1 MGNLSQ
7 RVLSQRVLPSKTLL
21 ASARAI
27 MLFLLVT
34 VLLTGCEAKSE
45 EGAAPAAP
53 PPPPEVDVAEM
64 VARPVVLS
72 ESFTGRV
79 EAAET
84 VELRPRVSGYI
95 QEVAFEEGE
104 LVEQGDLLF
113 QIDPRPYQARVGA
126 AQAELAQARS
136 QLAQAGSEAER
147 ARVLLGRQ
155 AISQEVHDQRQ
166 AALNNARAMVDAAE
180 AALDT
185 AELDLEYTRITAPV
199 SGRAGRALI
208 TRGNLA
214 NADQSLLTT
223 LVTINPIHVYFE
235 ADERAAFASQS
246 LLANGESSL
255 KIELGGDQQ
264 RQYTGTLDFIDNR
277 LNPSTGTL
285 QFRALLAN
293 ADGRIR
299 PGEFARVE
307 LPVSSLEQALL
318 VDRKA
323 ILTDQDRRYVYVID
337 KDNRAERRQVATGRQ
352 MGEQVVITEGLSPGD
367 RVIVNGVQKVF
378 FPGMEVSPQSLAAA
392 PAADTQ
398 PSIAARAE

>member
-1 MGNLSQ
+1 MGSLSQ
-7 RVLSQRVLPSKTLL
+7 RSRF
-21 ASARAI
+21 ASSRAVI
-27 MLFLLVT
+27 LFLLLT
-34 VLLTGCEAKSE
+34 ALLTGCEAKSE
-45 EGAAPAAP
+45 EAAAPSS
-53 PPPPEVDVAEM
+53 PPPPEVDVAEII
-64 VARPVVLS
+64 AQPVVLS

-84 VELRPRVSGYI
+84 VALRARVSGYI

-113 QIDPRPYQARVGA
+113 LIDQRPYQARVGA
-126 AQAELAQARS
+126 AQADLAQAKS

-199 SGRAGRALI
+199 SGRAGRAMV

-223 LVTINPIHVYFE
+223 LVSIDPVHVYFE
-235 ADERAAFASQS
+235 ADEQAAFASQTLLIGDMPNS
-246 LLANGESSL
+246 LT
-255 KIELGGDQQ
+255 IELGGDPQ
-264 RQYTGTLDFIDNR
+264 RQYTGALDFIDNH
-277 LNPSTGTL
+277 LNPNTGTL
-285 QFRALLAN
+285 QFRAVLAN
-293 ADGRIR
+293 PDGRIR

-307 LPVSSLEQALL
+307 MPTARLEQALL

-323 ILTDQDRRYVYVID
+323 ILTDQDRRYVYVVD
-337 KDNRAERRQVATGRQ
+337 ANNRAERRQVTTGRQ
-352 MGEQVVITEGLSPGD
+352 VAEQTVITEGLTAGD
-367 RVIVNGVQKVF
+367 RVIVDGVQKVF
-378 FPGMEVSPQSLAAA
+378 MPGMEVA
-392 PAADTQ
+392 PHKVADVPPVNAQ
-398 PSIAARAE
+398 PTIAARED

>member
-1 MGNLSQ
+1 MASLQQ
-7 RVLSQRVLPSKTLL
+7 RAHSTRSWT
-21 ASARAI
+21 I
-27 MLFLLVT
+27 ILFLLVT
-34 VLLTGCEAKSE
+34 ALLTGCEAKSQE
-45 EGAAPAAP
+45 AAASSA
-53 PPPPEVDVAEM
+53 PPPPEVDVVDV
-64 VARPVVLS
+64 VAQPVVLS

-113 QIDPRPYQARVGA
+113 LIDQRPYQARIGA

-136 QLAQAGSEAER
+136 QSAQSASEAER
-147 ARVLLGRQ
+147 ARLLLGRQ

-166 AALNNARAMVDAAE
+166 SALSNARAMVDAAE
-180 AALDT
+180 AALVT

-199 SGRAGRALI
+199 SGRAGRAMV

-223 LVTINPIHVYFE
+223 LVTIDPIHVYFE
-235 ADERAAFASQS
+235 ADEQAAFASHTMLNS
-246 LLANGESSL
+246 GESNSL
-255 KIELGGDQQ
+255 KIELGGDAA
-264 RQYTGTLDFIDNR
+264 RQFTGTLDFIDNR
-277 LNPSTGTL
+277 LNPNTGTL

-293 ADGRIR
+293 PDGRIR

-307 LPVSSLEQALL
+307 MPVARMEQALL

-323 ILTDQDRRYVYVID
+323 ILTDQDRRYVYVVGENNLAD
-337 KDNRAERRQVATGRQ
+337 RRQISTGRQ
-352 MGEQVVITEGLSPGD
+352 VGEQTVITEGLNAGD

-378 FPGMEVSPQSLAAA
+378 MPGMEVSPQRVAGA
-392 PAADTQ
+392 PAVNAQ
-398 PSIAARAE
+398 PTFAAVKD

>member
-1 MGNLSQ
+1 MGSLSQ
-7 RVLSQRVLPSKTLL
+7 RSRF
-21 ASARAI
+21 ASSRTVI
-27 MLFLLVT
+27 LFLLLT
-34 VLLTGCEAKSE
+34 ALLTGCEAKSE
-45 EGAAPAAP
+45 EAAAPSS
-53 PPPPEVDVAEM
+53 PPPPEVDVAEII
-64 VARPVVLS
+64 AQPVVLS

-84 VELRPRVSGYI
+84 VALRARVSGYI

-113 QIDPRPYQARVGA
+113 LIDQRPYQARVGA
-126 AQAELAQARS
+126 AQADLAQAKS
-136 QLAQAGSEAER
+136 QLAQAASEAER

-185 AELDLEYTRITAPV
+185 AELDLEYTHITAPV
-199 SGRAGRALI
+199 SGRAGRAMV

-223 LVTINPIHVYFE
+223 LVSIDPVHVYFE
-235 ADERAAFASQS
+235 ADEQAAFASQTLLIGDMPNS
-246 LLANGESSL
+246 LT
-255 KIELGGDQQ
+255 IELGGDPQ
-264 RQYTGTLDFIDNR
+264 RQYTGALDFIDNH
-277 LNPSTGTL
+277 LNPNTGTL
-285 QFRALLAN
+285 QFRAVLAN
-293 ADGRIR
+293 PDGRIR

-307 LPVSSLEQALL
+307 MPIARLEQALL

-323 ILTDQDRRYVYVID
+323 ILTDQDRRYVYVVD
-337 KDNRAERRQVATGRQ
+337 ANNRAERRQVTTGRQ
-352 MGEQVVITEGLSPGD
+352 VAEQTVITEGLTAGD

-378 FPGMEVSPQSLAAA
+378 MPGMEVA
-392 PAADTQ
+392 PHKVADVPPVNAQ
-398 PSIAARAE
+398 PTIAARED

>member
-1 MGNLSQ
+1 MGSLSQ
-7 RVLSQRVLPSKTLL
+7 RTRFVSS
-21 ASARAI
+21 RAVI
-27 MLFLLVT
+27 LFLLLT
-34 VLLTGCEAKSE
+34 ALLTGCEAKSE
-45 EGAAPAAP
+45 EAAAPSS
-53 PPPPEVDVAEM
+53 PPPPEVDVAEII
-64 VARPVVLS
+64 AQPVVLS

-84 VELRPRVSGYI
+84 VELRARVSGYI

-113 QIDPRPYQARVGA
+113 LVDPRPYQARVSA
-126 AQAELAQARS
+126 AEADLAQARS

-166 AALNNARAMVDAAE
+166 SALNNARAMVDAAQ

-199 SGRAGRALI
+199 SGRAGRAMV

-214 NADQSLLTT
+214 SADQSLLTT
-223 LVTINPIHVYFE
+223 LVSIDPVHVYFE
-235 ADERAAFASQS
+235 ADEQAAFASQT
-246 LLANGESSL
+246 LLTVDAPNNL
-255 KIELGGDQQ
+255 TIELGGDPQ

-277 LNPSTGTL
+277 LNPNTGTL
-285 QFRALLAN
+285 QFRAVLAN
-293 ADGRIR
+293 PDGRIR

-307 LPVSSLEQALL
+307 MPVARLEQALL

-323 ILTDQDRRYVYVID
+323 VLTNQDRRYVYVV
-337 KDNRAERRQVATGRQ
+337 NENNLAEQRQVTTGRQVAERT
-352 MGEQVVITEGLSPGD
+352 VITDGLQTGD

-378 FPGMEVSPQSLAAA
+378 FPGMEVSPQSVAAA
-392 PAADTQ
+392 PAADAPISDDQ
-398 PSIAARAE
+398 PTIAAREE

>member
-1 MGNLSQ
+1 MGSLSQ
-7 RVLSQRVLPSKTLL
+7 RSRF
-21 ASARAI
+21 ASSRTVI
-27 MLFLLVT
+27 LFLLLT
-34 VLLTGCEAKSE
+34 ALLTGCEAKSE
-45 EGAAPAAP
+45 EAAAPSS
-53 PPPPEVDVAEM
+53 PPPPEVDVAEII
-64 VARPVVLS
+64 AQPVVLS

-84 VELRPRVSGYI
+84 VALRARVSGYI

-113 QIDPRPYQARVGA
+113 LIDQRPYQARVGA
-126 AQAELAQARS
+126 AQADLAQAKS
-136 QLAQAGSEAER
+136 QLAQAASEAER

-199 SGRAGRALI
+199 SGRAGRAMV

-223 LVTINPIHVYFE
+223 LVSIDPVHVYFE
-235 ADERAAFASQS
+235 ADEQAAFASQTLLIGDMPNS
-246 LLANGESSL
+246 LT
-255 KIELGGDQQ
+255 IELGGDPQ
-264 RQYTGTLDFIDNR
+264 RQYTGALDFIDNH
-277 LNPSTGTL
+277 LNPNTGTL
-285 QFRALLAN
+285 QFRAVLAN
-293 ADGRIR
+293 PDGRIR

-307 LPVSSLEQALL
+307 MPIARLEQALL

-323 ILTDQDRRYVYVID
+323 ILTDQDRRYVYVVD
-337 KDNRAERRQVATGRQ
+337 ANNRAERRQVTTGRQ
-352 MGEQVVITEGLSPGD
+352 VAEQTVITEGLTAGD

-378 FPGMEVSPQSLAAA
+378 MPGMEVA
-392 PAADTQ
+392 PHKVADVPPVNAQ
-398 PSIAARAE
+398 PTIAARED

>member
-1 MGNLSQ
+1 MGSLFQ
-7 RVLSQRVLPSKTLL
+7 RARF
-21 ASARAI
+21 ASSRAVI
-27 MLFLLVT
+27 PFLLVMA
-34 VLLTGCEAKSE
+34 LLAGCEAKSQE
-45 EGAAPAAP
+45 AATTSP
-53 PPPPEVDVAEM
+53 PPPPEVDVTEIIAQ
-64 VARPVVLS
+64 PVVLS

-84 VELRPRVSGYI
+84 VELRARVSGYI

-113 QIDPRPYQARVGA
+113 LIDQRPYQARVSA
-126 AQAELAQARS
+126 SQADLVQARS

-166 AALNNARAMVDAAE
+166 SALSNSRAMVDAAQ

-199 SGRAGRALI
+199 SGRAGRAMV

-223 LVTINPIHVYFE
+223 LVTIDPVHVYFE
-235 ADERAAFASQS
+235 ADEQAVFASYA
-246 LLANGESSL
+246 LLSNGESNNL
-255 KIELGGDQQ
+255 IIELGGDPQ

-277 LNPSTGTL
+277 LNPNTGTL
-285 QFRALLAN
+285 QFRAVLAN
-293 ADGRIR
+293 PDGRIR

-307 LPVSSLEQALL
+307 MPVARLEQALL

-323 ILTDQDRRYVYVID
+323 VLTNQDRRYVYVV
-337 KDNRAERRQVATGRQ
+337 NENNLAEQRQVTTGRQVAERT
-352 MGEQVVITEGLSPGD
+352 VISDGLQEGD

-378 FPGMEVSPQSLAAA
+378 FPGMEVNPQSLAATPATDA
-392 PAADTQ
+392 PMADDQ
-398 PSIAARAE
+398 PTIAARKE

>member
-1 MGNLSQ
+1 MGSLFQ
-7 RVLSQRVLPSKTLL
+7 RARF
-21 ASARAI
+21 ASSRAVI
-27 MLFLLVT
+27 PFLLVMA
-34 VLLTGCEAKSE
+34 LLAGCEAKSQE
-45 EGAAPAAP
+45 AATNSP
-53 PPPPEVDVAEM
+53 PPPPEVDVTEIIAQ
-64 VARPVVLS
+64 PVVLS

-84 VELRPRVSGYI
+84 VELRARVSGYI

-113 QIDPRPYQARVGA
+113 LIDQRPYQARVSA
-126 AQAELAQARS
+126 SQADLVQARS

-166 AALNNARAMVDAAE
+166 SALSNSRAMVDAAQ

-199 SGRAGRALI
+199 SGRAGRAMV

-223 LVTINPIHVYFE
+223 LVTIDPVHVYFE
-235 ADERAAFASQS
+235 ADEQAVFASYA
-246 LLANGESSL
+246 LLSNGESNNL
-255 KIELGGDQQ
+255 IIELGGDPQ

-277 LNPSTGTL
+277 LNPNTGTL
-285 QFRALLAN
+285 QFRAVLAN
-293 ADGRIR
+293 PDGRIR

-307 LPVSSLEQALL
+307 MPVARLEQALL

-323 ILTDQDRRYVYVID
+323 VLTNQDRRYVYVV
-337 KDNRAERRQVATGRQ
+337 NENNLAEQRQVTTGRQVAERT
-352 MGEQVVITEGLSPGD
+352 VISDGLQEGD

-378 FPGMEVSPQSLAAA
+378 FPGMEVNPQSLAATPATDA
-392 PAADTQ
+392 PMADDQ
-398 PSIAARAE
+398 PTIAARKE

>member
-1 MGNLSQ
+1 MGSLSL
-7 RVLSQRVLPSKTLL
+7 RTRF
-21 ASARAI
+21 ASSRAI
-27 MLFLLVT
+27 PLFLLLMA
-34 VLLTGCEAKSE
+34 LLTGCEAKSE
-45 EGAAPAAP
+45 EAASTSP
-53 PPPPEVDVAEM
+53 PPPPEVEVAE
-64 VARPVVLS
+64 VTAQPVVLS

-95 QEVAFEEGE
+95 EEVAFEEGE

-166 AALNNARAMVDAAE
+166 SALNNSRAMVDAAE
-180 AALDT
+180 AALQT

-199 SGRAGRALI
+199 SGRAGRAMV

-223 LVTINPIHVYFE
+223 LVTIDPIHVYFE
-235 ADERAAFASQS
+235 ADEQAAFASYA
-246 LLANGESSL
+246 LLSGEEPNSL
-255 KIELGGDQQ
+255 KIELGGDAT
-264 RQYTGTLDFIDNR
+264 RQFTGTLDFIDNR
-277 LNPSTGTL
+277 LNPNTGTL

-293 ADGRIR
+293 PDGRIR

-307 LPVSSLEQALL
+307 MPVARLEQALL
-318 VDRKA
+318 VNGKA
-323 ILTDQDRRYVYVID
+323 VLTDQDRRYVYVVD
-337 KDNRAERRQVATGRQ
+337 ENNLAQRRPVATGRQ
-352 MGEQVVITEGLSPGD
+352 VDERTVISEGLAAGD

-378 FPGMEVSPQSLAAA
+378 MPGMEVSPQTVPAA
-392 PAADTQ
+392 PAADA
-398 PSIAARAE
+398 PPAIAARED

>member
-1 MGNLSQ
+1 MASLKQ
-7 RVLSQRVLPSKTLL
+7 
-21 ASARAI
+21 SARSTRSWAI
-27 MLFLLVT
+27 ILILLVMA
-34 VLLTGCEAKSE
+34 LLTGCEAKSE
-45 EGAAPAAP
+45 EEVASSA
-53 PPPPEVDVAEM
+53 PPPPEVDVVEV
-64 VARPVVLS
+64 VAQPVVLS

-104 LVEQGDLLF
+104 LVEEGDLLF
-113 QIDPRPYQARVGA
+113 LIDQRPYQARIGA

-136 QLAQAGSEAER
+136 QSAQTGSEAER

-166 AALNNARAMVDAAE
+166 SALNNARAMVDAAE

-199 SGRAGRALI
+199 SGRAGRAMV

-223 LVTINPIHVYFE
+223 LVTIDPIHVYFD
-235 ADERAAFASQS
+235 ADEQAAFASHTMLNS
-246 LLANGESSL
+246 GESNSL
-255 KIELGGDQQ
+255 KIELGGDAA
-264 RQYTGTLDFIDNR
+264 RQFTGTLDFIDNR
-277 LNPSTGTL
+277 LNHNTGTL

-293 ADGRIR
+293 PDGRIR

-307 LPVSSLEQALL
+307 MPVARMEQALL
-318 VDRKA
+318 LDRKA
-323 ILTDQDRRYVYVID
+323 VLTDQDRRYVYVVGE
-337 KDNRAERRQVATGRQ
+337 NNVAERRQVSTGRQ
-352 MGEQVVITEGLSPGD
+352 VGAQTVITEGLNAGD

-378 FPGMEVSPQSLAAA
+378 MPGMEVSPQQVAGA
-392 PAADTQ
+392 PADNAQ
-398 PSIAARAE
+398 PTIAARED

>member
-1 MGNLSQ
+1 MGSLNQ
-7 RVLSQRVLPSKTLL
+7 RARSTSGRGILP
-21 ASARAI
+21 
-27 MLFLLVT
+27 FLLLM

-45 EGAAPAAP
+45 EAAAAP
-53 PPPPEVDVAEM
+53 PPPPDVEVVDIVAQ
-64 VARPVVLS
+64 PVVLS

-95 QEVAFEEGE
+95 EEVAFEEGE

-136 QLAQAGSEAER
+136 QSAQAASEAER

-166 AALNNARAMVDAAE
+166 SALNNARAMVNAAE
-180 AALDT
+180 AALET
-185 AELDLEYTRITAPV
+185 AELDLAYTHITAPI
-199 SGRAGRALI
+199 SGRAGRAMV

-223 LVTINPIHVYFE
+223 VVSIDPVHVYFE
-235 ADERAAFASQS
+235 ADEQAASTSQA
-246 LLANGESSL
+246 LLVDGESSL
-255 KIELGGDQQ
+255 TIELGGDPQ

-293 ADGRIR
+293 PDGRIR

-307 LPVSSLEQALL
+307 VPIARLEQALL
-318 VDRKA
+318 VERKA
-323 ILTDQDRRYVYVID
+323 ILTDQDRRYVYVVD
-337 KDNRAERRQVATGRQ
+337 GDNRAERRQVATGRQ
-352 MGEQVVITEGLSPGD
+352 MGEQMVITEGLSPGD

-378 FPGMEVSPQSLAAA
+378 FPGMQVSPQSVAADAPVVDDQPALAAREA
-392 PAADTQ
+392 
-398 PSIAARAE
+398 

>member
-1 MGNLSQ
+1 MASLKQ
-7 RVLSQRVLPSKTLL
+7 RARSTRCWAIILTLL
-21 ASARAI
+21 VAA
-27 MLFLLVT
+27 LLI
-34 VLLTGCEAKSE
+34 GCEAKSQE
-45 EGAAPAAP
+45 EATSSA
-53 PPPPEVDVAEM
+53 PPPPEVDVVEIITQ
-64 VARPVVLS
+64 PVVLS

-79 EAAET
+79 EAAQT
-84 VELRPRVSGYI
+84 VDLRPRVSGYI

-113 QIDPRPYQARVGA
+113 LIDQRPYQARIGA

-136 QLAQAGSEAER
+136 QLALAGSEAER

-166 AALNNARAMVDAAE
+166 SALSNARAMVDAAE

-199 SGRAGRALI
+199 SGRTGRAMV

-223 LVTINPIHVYFE
+223 LVTIDPIHVYFE
-235 ADERAAFASQS
+235 ADEQAAFASHTMLNS
-246 LLANGESSL
+246 GESNSL
-255 KIELGGDQQ
+255 KIELGGDAA
-264 RQYTGTLDFIDNR
+264 RQFTGTLDFIDNR
-277 LNPSTGTL
+277 LNPNTGTL

-293 ADGRIR
+293 PDGRIR

-307 LPVSSLEQALL
+307 MPVARMEQALL

-323 ILTDQDRRYVYVID
+323 ILTDQDRRYVYVVGENNLAD
-337 KDNRAERRQVATGRQ
+337 RRQVSTGRQ
-352 MGEQVVITEGLSPGD
+352 VGEQTVITEGLNAGD

-378 FPGMEVSPQSLAAA
+378 MPGMEVSPQQVAGA
-392 PAADTQ
+392 PAVNAQ
-398 PSIAARAE
+398 PAIAARED

>member
-1 MGNLSQ
+1 MASLKQ
-7 RVLSQRVLPSKTLL
+7 
-21 ASARAI
+21 SARSTRSWAI
-27 MLFLLVT
+27 ILNLLVMA
-34 VLLTGCEAKSE
+34 LLTGCEAKSE
-45 EGAAPAAP
+45 EEVASSA
-53 PPPPEVDVAEM
+53 PPPPEVDVVEV
-64 VARPVVLS
+64 VAQPVVLS

-95 QEVAFEEGE
+95 QEVAFEEGG
-104 LVEQGDLLF
+104 LVEEGDLLF
-113 QIDPRPYQARVGA
+113 LIDQRPYQARIGA

-136 QLAQAGSEAER
+136 QSAQTGSEAER

-166 AALNNARAMVDAAE
+166 SALNNARAMVDAAE

-199 SGRAGRALI
+199 SGRAGRAMV

-223 LVTINPIHVYFE
+223 LVTIDPIHVYFD
-235 ADERAAFASQS
+235 ADEQAAFASHTMLNS
-246 LLANGESSL
+246 GESNSL
-255 KIELGGDQQ
+255 KIELGGDAA
-264 RQYTGTLDFIDNR
+264 RQFTGTLDFIDNR
-277 LNPSTGTL
+277 LNPNTGTL

-293 ADGRIR
+293 PDGRIR

-307 LPVSSLEQALL
+307 MPVARMEQALL
-318 VDRKA
+318 LDRKA
-323 ILTDQDRRYVYVID
+323 VLTDQDRRYVYVVGE
-337 KDNRAERRQVATGRQ
+337 NNLAERRQVSTGRQ
-352 MGEQVVITEGLSPGD
+352 VGAQTVITEGLNAGD

-378 FPGMEVSPQSLAAA
+378 MPGMEVSPQQVAGA
-392 PAADTQ
+392 PADNTQ
-398 PSIAARAE
+398 PTIAARED

>member
-1 MGNLSQ
+1 MASLKQ
-7 RVLSQRVLPSKTLL
+7 RARSTRCWAIILTLL
-21 ASARAI
+21 VAA
-27 MLFLLVT
+27 
-34 VLLTGCEAKSE
+34 LLTGCEAKSQE
-45 EGAAPAAP
+45 EATSSA
-53 PPPPEVDVAEM
+53 PPPPEVDVVEIITQ
-64 VARPVVLS
+64 PVVLS

-79 EAAET
+79 EAAQT
-84 VELRPRVSGYI
+84 VDLRPRVSGYI

-113 QIDPRPYQARVGA
+113 LIDQRPYQARIGA

-136 QLAQAGSEAER
+136 QLALAGSEAER

-166 AALNNARAMVDAAE
+166 SALSNARAMVDAAE

-199 SGRAGRALI
+199 SGRTGRAMV

-223 LVTINPIHVYFE
+223 LVTIDPIHVYFE
-235 ADERAAFASQS
+235 ADEQAAFASHTM
-246 LLANGESSL
+246 LNNGESNSL
-255 KIELGGDQQ
+255 KIELGGDAA
-264 RQYTGTLDFIDNR
+264 RQFTGTLDFIDNR
-277 LNPSTGTL
+277 LNPNTGTL

-293 ADGRIR
+293 PDGRIR

-307 LPVSSLEQALL
+307 MPVARMEQALL

-323 ILTDQDRRYVYVID
+323 ILTDQDRRYVYVVGENNLAD
-337 KDNRAERRQVATGRQ
+337 RRQVSTGRQ
-352 MGEQVVITEGLSPGD
+352 VGEQTVITDGLNAGD

-378 FPGMEVSPQSLAAA
+378 MPGMEVSPQQVAGA
-392 PAADTQ
+392 PAINAQ
-398 PSIAARAE
+398 PAIAARED

>member
-1 MGNLSQ
+1 MGSLSQ
-7 RVLSQRVLPSKTLL
+7 RSRF
-21 ASARAI
+21 ASSRAVI
-27 MLFLLVT
+27 LFLLLT
-34 VLLTGCEAKSE
+34 ALLTGCEAKSE
-45 EGAAPAAP
+45 EAAAPAS
-53 PPPPEVDVAEM
+53 PPPPEVDVAEI
-64 VARPVVLS
+64 VAQPVVLS

-84 VELRPRVSGYI
+84 VALRARVSGYI

-113 QIDPRPYQARVGA
+113 LIDQRPYQARVGA
-126 AQAELAQARS
+126 AQADLAQAKS

-199 SGRAGRALI
+199 SGRAGRAMV

-223 LVTINPIHVYFE
+223 LVSIDPVHVYFE
-235 ADERAAFASQS
+235 ADEQAAFASQTLLIGDMPNS
-246 LLANGESSL
+246 LT
-255 KIELGGDQQ
+255 IELGGDPQ
-264 RQYTGTLDFIDNR
+264 RQYTGALDFIDNH
-277 LNPSTGTL
+277 LNPNTGTL
-285 QFRALLAN
+285 QFRAVLAN
-293 ADGRIR
+293 PDGRIR

-307 LPVSSLEQALL
+307 MPTARLEQALL

-323 ILTDQDRRYVYVID
+323 ILTDQDRRYVYVVD
-337 KDNRAERRQVATGRQ
+337 ANNRAERRQVTTGRQ
-352 MGEQVVITEGLSPGD
+352 VAEQTVITEGLTAGD
-367 RVIVNGVQKVF
+367 RVIVDGVQKVF
-378 FPGMEVSPQSLAAA
+378 MPGMEVA
-392 PAADTQ
+392 PHKVADVPPVNAQ
-398 PSIAARAE
+398 PTIAARED